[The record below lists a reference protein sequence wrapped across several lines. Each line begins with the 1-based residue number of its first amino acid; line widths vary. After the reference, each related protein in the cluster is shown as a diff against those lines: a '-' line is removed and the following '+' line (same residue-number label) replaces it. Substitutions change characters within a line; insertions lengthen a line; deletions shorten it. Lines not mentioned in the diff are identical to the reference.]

1 MTDKIN
7 FNNIYIKHHGYTISI
22 AQHREGDSPNDTITQ
37 QEIMVLPT
45 DTIVYYDNTIDSLI
59 KALQS
64 LVDVDKYRYDDDL
77 PWC

>member
-7 FNNIYIKHHGYTISI
+7 MNNIHINHLGYIISI
-22 AQHREGDSPNDTITQ
+22 AQHREGIFLSNDIIT
-37 QEIMVLPT
+37 QEIMVLGT

-64 LVDVDKYRYDDDL
+64 LVDVDKYYDDDDL
-77 PWC
+77 

>member
-22 AQHREGDSPNDTITQ
+22 AQHREGDNSNDTITQ
-37 QEIMVLPT
+37 QEIMVFNT

-64 LVDVDKYRYDDDL
+64 IVEIDIYPDDDDL
-77 PWC
+77 

>member
-7 FNNIYIKHHGYTISI
+7 MNNIQINHHGYTISI
-22 AQHREGDSPNDTITQ
+22 AQHREGIELSNDIVG
-37 QEIMVLPT
+37 QEIMVLGT

-64 LVDVDKYRYDDDL
+64 LVDVDKYYDDDDL
-77 PWC
+77 